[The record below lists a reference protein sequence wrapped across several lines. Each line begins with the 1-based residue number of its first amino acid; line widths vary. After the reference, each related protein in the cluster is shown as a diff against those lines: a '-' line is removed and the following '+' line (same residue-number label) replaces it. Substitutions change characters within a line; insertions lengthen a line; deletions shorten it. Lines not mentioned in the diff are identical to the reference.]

1 MYLGEEP
8 AARGAFPCIRRG
20 GLVAAPIL
28 SHRDRISNKGDQI
41 SIKIIIL
48 RDSMRYVMNVGRRT
62 HGSLVWGR
70 ETYEQGVT
78 LHGMGYGK
86 IGR

>member
-1 MYLGEEP
+1 
-8 AARGAFPCIRRG
+8 
-20 GLVAAPIL
+20 
-28 SHRDRISNKGDQI
+28 
-41 SIKIIIL
+41 
-48 RDSMRYVMNVGRRT
+48 MRYVMNVGRRT